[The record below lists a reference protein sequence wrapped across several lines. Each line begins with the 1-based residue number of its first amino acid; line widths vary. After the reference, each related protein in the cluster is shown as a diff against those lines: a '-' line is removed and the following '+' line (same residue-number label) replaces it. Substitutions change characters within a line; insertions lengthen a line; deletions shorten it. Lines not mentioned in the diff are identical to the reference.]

1 MFGRRSYADSR
12 MRPCLFEGL
21 AEGRALGAQASAW
34 RCPVGT
40 GRHSVGVDP
49 QRRGW
54 PHGAGD
60 GRTVPEMVEKTC
72 FVHPASRRHPDRV
85 PDATRTLFED
95 ALMPF

>member
-1 MFGRRSYADSR
+1 VHRHQRGDV
-12 MRPCLFEGL
+12 PL
-21 AEGRALGAQASAW
+21 AQGATAS
-34 RCPVGT
+34 
-40 GRHSVGVDP
+40 GVDP